1 MVAMSVD
8 PVLSSRSILDRLSLA
23 GKNSLVTGGNKGIGR
38 AIAHAYAQAGANV
51 AIIGRNEKDNKSV
64 CDEISSSYRGIK
76 VIQFV
81 CDVTIEEEVNT
92 TIDAIVKE
100 FGSIEVACN
109 NAGIAEWVS
118 AEDMPFSNWQKMITN
133 NLDSAFLC
141 AKAQAKHM
149 IRQGYGK
156 ILFTASL
163 SGKVSN
169 YPQHQAHYNSA
180 KAGVLSLTRCLATE
194 WATHGVRVNS
204 LSPGF
209 TITPLLEDL
218 KKTEVGQKYYSEW
231 ISRIPMKKMGEV
243 SDMQGAAVYLSSEA
257 SDYATGIDLV
267 IDGGYL
273 AW

>member
-1 MVAMSVD
+1 MSAD
-8 PVLSSRSILDRLSLA
+8 PVLSSRPILDRLSLT

-38 AIAHAYAQAGANV
+38 AIVHAYAQAGANV
-51 AIIGRNEKDNKSV
+51 AIIGRNETDNKQVRS
-64 CDEISSSYRGIK
+64 EISSLYPGIG
-76 VIQFV
+76 VIDYV
-81 CDVTIEEEVNT
+81 CDVTIEEQVNEVVGKV
-92 TIDAIVKE
+92 VKE
-100 FGSIEVACN
+100 FGSLEIACN
-109 NAGIAEWVS
+109 NAGIAEWVN
-118 AEDMPFSNWQKMITN
+118 AEEMEFSSWQRMINN

-141 AKAQAKHM
+141 AKAQAKYM
-149 IRQGYGK
+149 IKQGYGK

-169 YPQHQAHYNSA
+169 YPQHQSHYNSA
-180 KAGVLSLTRCLATE
+180 KAGVISLTRCLATE
-194 WATHGVRVNS
+194 WAPKGIRVNS

-218 KKTEVGQKYYSEW
+218 KETEVGKKYYPEW
-231 ISRIPMKKMGEV
+231 ISRIPSKTMGEV

>member
-1 MVAMSVD
+1 MNLD
-8 PVLSSRSILDRLSLA
+8 PVLSSKPILDRLSLT
-23 GKNSLVTGGNKGIGR
+23 GKNALVTGGNKGIGR
-38 AIAHAYAQAGANV
+38 AIVHAYAQAGANV
-51 AIIGRNEKDNKSV
+51 AIIGRNEVDNTI
-64 CDEISSSYRGIK
+64 D
-76 VIQFV
+76 FV
-81 CDVTIEEEVNT
+81 CDVTNESQVNNVV
-92 TIDAIVKE
+92 DKVVKK
-100 FGSIEVACN
+100 FGSLEIACN
-109 NAGIAEWVS
+109 NAGIAEWVD
-118 AEDMPFSNWQKMITN
+118 AEEMEYSSWQRMINN

-141 AKAQAKHM
+141 AKAQAKYM

-194 WATHGVRVNS
+194 WAPKGIRVNS
-204 LSPGF
+204 ISPGF
-209 TITPLLEDL
+209 TITPLLDDL
-218 KKTEVGQKYYSEW
+218 KKTEIGRSFYPLW
-231 ISRIPMKKMGEV
+231 LSRIPTKTMGEV

>member
-1 MVAMSVD
+1 MSAD
-8 PVLSSRSILDRLSLA
+8 QVLDSKSILDRLSLT
-23 GKNSLVTGGNKGIGR
+23 GKNALVTGGNKGIGR

-51 AIIGRNEKDNKSV
+51 AVIGRNESDNT
-64 CDEISSSYRGIK
+64 K
-76 VIQFV
+76 VATELTSLYSNIQALPYT
-81 CDVTIEEEVNT
+81 CDVTDEKQVEQVMAKINQ
-92 TIDAIVKE
+92 E
-100 FGSIEVACN
+100 FGSIEIACN
-109 NAGIAEWVS
+109 NAGIAEWVD
-118 AEDMPFSNWQKMITN
+118 AEQMTYSSWQKMIAN

-141 AKAQAKHM
+141 AKSQAKYM
-149 IRQGYGK
+149 MDKGYGK
-156 ILFTASL
+156 IVFTASL

-194 WATHGVRVNS
+194 WAPKGIRVNS

-209 TITPLLEDL
+209 TITPLLDDL
-218 KKTEVGQKYYSEW
+218 RESELGKKYYAQW
-231 ISRIPMKKMGEV
+231 ISRIPMKQMGQV

-273 AW
+273 SW

>member
-1 MVAMSVD
+1 MSSD
-8 PVLSSRSILDRLSLA
+8 PVLTSSSILKRLSLV
-23 GKNSLVTGGNKGIGR
+23 GKNALVTGGNKGIGR

-51 AIIGRNEKDNKSV
+51 AILGRNEADNKMV
-64 CDEISSSYRGIK
+64 FEEISQRYSNIK
-76 VIQFV
+76 VKHYV
-81 CDVTIEEEVNT
+81 CDVTSESQVNS
-92 TIDAIVKE
+92 IVDTVVKD
-100 FGSIEVACN
+100 FGSLEIACN
-109 NAGIAEWVS
+109 NAGIAEWIN
-118 AEDMPFSNWQKMITN
+118 AEDMPYENWKKMIAN

-149 IRQGYGK
+149 IKNGYGK

-180 KAGVLSLTRCLATE
+180 KAGVTSLTRCLATE
-194 WATHGVRVNS
+194 WAAKGIRVNS

-209 TITPLLEDL
+209 TITPLLDDL
-218 KKTEVGQKYYSEW
+218 QKTELGKKYYSEW
-231 ISRIPMKKMGEV
+231 ISRIPMKIMGEV

>member
-1 MVAMSVD
+1 MSAD
-8 PVLSSRSILDRLSLA
+8 PVLISSSILNRLSLK
-23 GKNSLVTGGNKGIGR
+23 GKNALVTGGNKGIGR
-38 AIAHAYAQAGANV
+38 AIAHAYAEAGANV
-51 AIIGRNEKDNKSV
+51 AILGRNTADNKIV
-64 CDEISSSYRGIK
+64 YEEIAERHKNINVQHY
-76 VIQFV
+76 Q
-81 CDVTIEEEVNT
+81 CDVTSESQVNSV
-92 TIDAIVKE
+92 IDTVIKD
-100 FGSIEVACN
+100 FGSLEIACN
-109 NAGIAEWVS
+109 NAGIAEWID
-118 AEDMPFSNWQKMITN
+118 AEDMPYENWRTMMAN

-149 IRQGYGK
+149 ITKGYGK

-169 YPQHQAHYNSA
+169 YPQHQSHYNAA
-180 KAGVLSLTRCLATE
+180 KAGVTSLTRCLATE
-194 WATHGVRVNS
+194 WAPKGIRVNS

-209 TITPLLEDL
+209 TITPLLDDL
-218 KKTEVGQKYYSEW
+218 RKTQLGEKYYSEW
-231 ISRIPMKKMGEV
+231 ISRIPMKVMAKV